1 MSLLRDMGDSLIK
14 YGEILINKTEQ
25 FTRTAR
31 IRIEIRK
38 KELEINNIK
47 ILIADHVIAQAEQ
60 NKQPES
66 EFISTRMITIK
77 GLDRDIADLRVRL
90 EELKAQNGGSPRPSD
105 DKPGPV
111 TES

>member
-25 FTRTAR
+25 ITRTAR
-31 IRIEIRK
+31 VRIEIRK
-38 KELEINNIK
+38 KELEINSIK

-60 NKQPES
+60 NKSPEN
-66 EFISTRMITIK
+66 EFLATRMKTIA
-77 GLDRDIADLRVRL
+77 GLDQEIAELRIKL
-90 EELKAQNGGSPRPSD
+90 EEIKKQNENGAEQPVNKAGS
-105 DKPGPV
+105 V